1 MLNNLKFLQSSPW
14 LLQPPSL
21 ASRSFPILQHL
32 KFSRRELTVCTNSSL
47 LLLLGSQTLEPLYP
61 LSKAKAEENLPD
73 DNVTATKAG
82 ENSSYDNFTA
92 TKAEEN
98 SSHDNVTATK
108 EEENSADDNVTATK
122 AEENSPGDNVTATKE
137 EENSADDNVTTI
149 KAEENSPGD
158 NVTATK
164 EEENSA
170 DDNVTTIKAEE
181 NSPDDKVTTTPNP
194 NCSNRVATKRAFL
207 DIAIDGE
214 PAGRIVIG
222 LYGDDVPAGAA
233 RFSSIVSGAAGISYR
248 RKEFIKI
255 MPNYVQHG
263 GLRSYGVDAELAKKT
278 GSNLAVET
286 LKEEWE
292 RGYDKCPGVKNLAGT
307 VSLLVRDPSKPPPK
321 LKLVARK
328 GKLEIDQEEVG
339 TEPNGTEF
347 VISINDS
354 PELDAS
360 ALVIG
365 QVLDG
370 IEVVKRIGQVK
381 TVQENT
387 GSPYFRVAKLIGD
400 KRAVVAER
408 GFNRP
413 YAKVSRRSHQEEEK
427 GAPVVTRSSA
437 SNHGDFTGPSQTQPP
452 ATFSSSPNHLAYQH
466 QQPIS

>member
-1 MLNNLKFLQSSPW
+1 MLNNLKFLQSSPQ
-14 LLQPPSL
+14 LLQPPSS

-32 KFSRRELTVCTNSSL
+32 KFSRRDLTLCTNSSL
-47 LLLLGSQTLEPLYP
+47 LLLLGSQALEPFYP

-73 DNVTATKAG
+73 DNVTAIKAG
-82 ENSSYDNFTA
+82 ENSADDNVTAEENSPGDNVTA

-98 SSHDNVTATK
+98 SPGDNVTATK

-137 EENSADDNVTTI
+137 EEKSADDN
-149 KAEENSPGD
+149 
-158 NVTATK
+158 
-164 EEENSA
+164 
-170 DDNVTTIKAEE
+170 
-181 NSPDDKVTTTPNP
+181 VTTTPNP
-194 NCSNRVATKRAFL
+194 NCNNRVATKRAFL

-222 LYGDDVPAGAA
+222 LYGDDVPGGAA

-248 RKEFIKI
+248 RKEFVKI

-278 GSNLAVET
+278 GSNLAIET

-370 IEVVKRIGQVK
+370 MEVVKRIGQVK

-413 YAKVSRRSHQEEEK
+413 YAKVVITNC
-427 GAPVVTRSSA
+427 GLM
-437 SNHGDFTGPSQTQPP
+437 G
-452 ATFSSSPNHLAYQH
+452 
-466 QQPIS
+466 

>member
-1 MLNNLKFLQSSPW
+1 MLKKLKFLQSSPQ
-14 LLQPPSL
+14 LLQPPTS

-32 KFSRRELTVCTNSSL
+32 KFSRRDLTICTNSSL
-47 LLLLGSQTLEPLYP
+47 LLLLGSQALEPLYP
-61 LSKAKAEENLPD
+61 LSKAKAEEIPPDHSVTATQAEENPPD
-73 DNVTATKAG
+73 DNVTATQ
-82 ENSSYDNFTA
+82 
-92 TKAEEN
+92 AEEN
-98 SSHDNVTATK
+98 SPNDNVTATK
-108 EEENSADDNVTATK
+108 AEDNSPDDSVTTTKADDNVTATK
-122 AEENSPGDNVTATKE
+122 AEDNSP
-137 EENSADDNVTTI
+137 DDNVTTT
-149 KAEENSPGD
+149 KAEENS
-158 NVTATK
+158 AR
-164 EEENSA
+164 E
-170 DDNVTTIKAEE
+170 NVTT
-181 NSPDDKVTTTPNP
+181 TL
-194 NCSNRVATKRAFL
+194 NCNNRVATKRAFL

-222 LYGDDVPAGAA
+222 LYGDDVPGGAA

-248 RKEFIKI
+248 RKEFVKI

-292 RGYDKCPGVKNLAGT
+292 RGYEKCPGVKNLAGT
-307 VSLLVRDPSKPPPK
+307 VSILVRDPSKPPPK

-339 TEPNGTEF
+339 TEPNATEF

-370 IEVVKRIGQVK
+370 MEVVKRIGQVK

-387 GSPYFRVAKLIGD
+387 ASPYFRVAKLIGD

-413 YAKVSRRSHQEEEK
+413 YAKVVITNC
-427 GAPVVTRSSA
+427 GLM
-437 SNHGDFTGPSQTQPP
+437 D
-452 ATFSSSPNHLAYQH
+452 
-466 QQPIS
+466 